1 MAHKKL
7 TEVFVSIYTGVSR
20 SGKQW
25 VTRYQGKYLKRFSLE
40 KEAAKYYDDAVRQHL
55 KYSTKVIRVNFP
67 KENEELKK
75 KRKGAL
81 NLDNENYKTFTLSK
95 RSNEKQ
101 KQLTQELRM
110 FPFLGLIN

>member
-1 MAHKKL
+1 MTNKKL

-25 VTRYQGKYLKRFSLE
+25 VTRYQGKYLKGFSLE
-40 KEAAKYYDDAVRQHL
+40 KEAAKCYDDAVRQHL

-81 NLDNENYKTFTLSK
+81 NLDIVNYEKLNLSK
-95 RSNEKQ
+95 NSNEKL
-101 KQLTQELRM
+101 KELNTRQLKM
-110 FPFLGLIN
+110 FPFFGL